1 MRKSYSISSLVLVV
15 AIAIILGG
23 CAAKG
28 DNPGREYAPNMYHS
42 VAYEPLS
49 QITDETAG
57 SLVNAL
63 DARQGEFFNSN
74 KYNPNRMNMRE
85 PAPNTVKRN
94 QYGFLP
100 YRKRTVPKDSIPLIT
115 AGMMSPLDSSA
126 AVVADGKLLYT
137 MYCQH
142 CHGAKGEGDG
152 KVADKYPG
160 VANLRGIFGYYRRP
174 YFPRDHKRR
183 WPDAAPWLAG
193 ERDGSLEDCP
203 IHQDH
208 ITEIKLPR
216 YQFQLCTNRT
226 QFQKNASSLQPGP
239 ANGSSLWV

>member
-28 DNPGREYAPNMYHS
+28 DNTGREYAPNMYHS

-57 SLVNAL
+57 AIVNSL
-63 DARQGEFFNSN
+63 DARQGEYFNSN

-94 QYGFLP
+94 KFGWLP
-100 YRKRTVPKDSIPLIT
+100 YRQKAVPKDSIPFVT
-115 AGMMSPLDSSA
+115 AGLVNPLDSSA

-137 MYCQH
+137 MYCKH
-142 CHGAKGEGDG
+142 CHGDKGEGDG

-160 VANLRGIFGYYRRP
+160 VANLRGPAYLG
-174 YFPRDHKRR
+174 
-183 WPDAAPWLAG
+183 
-193 ERDGSLEDCP
+193 
-203 IHQDH
+203 
-208 ITEIKLPR
+208 ITEGHIFHVITKGAGLMQPHGSQVSEADRWKIARYIKTTL
-216 YQFQLCTNRT
+216 
-226 QFQKNASSLQPGP
+226 QK
-239 ANGSSLWV
+239 